1 LLYYAPLWGIL
12 TTNTLVPGSE
22 GNGVFFINI
31 HSNVKASLNMENV
44 FEESVKQ
51 ELKSMDQRLYDMEEK
66 IGSIDTKLTQVVD
79 AILGNPLTKTGGFVN
94 DIDILQEKIKV
105 LEQKVEK
112 QEEFKKRLIW
122 TIGLI
127 LAGAMIVQYIVDLYS
142 HIK

>member
-1 LLYYAPLWGIL
+1 
-12 TTNTLVPGSE
+12 
-22 GNGVFFINI
+22 
-31 HSNVKASLNMENV
+31 MENV

-66 IGSIDTKLTQVVD
+66 ISSIDTKLTQVVD

-112 QEEFKKRLIW
+112 QEEFKKRLMW
-122 TIGLI
+122 TVGLI
-127 LAGAMIVQYIVDLYS
+127 LAGAMIIKYIVDLYS